1 MQLRYKTKCYGKQ
14 DLEQN
19 HGLNKSFRGVN
30 TMAIGRKSRVVELSI
45 HDNEN
50 PKSPYKV
57 QVQANKHHGICD
69 IILCKE
75 FTKKVTHEFTGPDG
89 KKRTKKK
96 LKSFYKPVRRLSEL
110 VSEFQGRQY
119 DDNDVMEHL
128 SNVLTQIL
136 NPRKD

>member
-1 MQLRYKTKCYGKQ
+1 
-14 DLEQN
+14 
-19 HGLNKSFRGVN
+19 
-30 TMAIGRKSRVVELSI
+30 MAIGRKSRVVELTI
-45 HDNEN
+45 HNEEN

-57 QVQANKHHGICD
+57 KVQANKHHGICD

-75 FTKKVTHEFTGPDG
+75 FTKEITGPDG
-89 KKRTKKK
+89 KKHTKKK

-119 DDNDVMEHL
+119 DDQDNMAHL

-136 NPRKD
+136 NSRKD

>member
-1 MQLRYKTKCYGKQ
+1 
-14 DLEQN
+14 
-19 HGLNKSFRGVN
+19 
-30 TMAIGRKSRVVELSI
+30 MAIKLSKNSTNFSPIGRKSRVVELTI
-45 HDNEN
+45 HNEEN

-57 QVQANKHHGICD
+57 KVQANKHHGICD

-75 FTKKVTHEFTGPDG
+75 FTKEVTHEFTDPTA
-89 KKRTKKK
+89 RSTKKK

-119 DDNDVMEHL
+119 DDQDNMVHL
-128 SNVLTQIL
+128 SNVLTQVL

>member
-1 MQLRYKTKCYGKQ
+1 M
-14 DLEQN
+14 
-19 HGLNKSFRGVN
+19 V
-30 TMAIGRKSRVVELSI
+30 IGRKSRVVELSI
-45 HDNEN
+45 HNNEN

-57 QVQANKHHGICD
+57 KVQSNKNHGICD

-75 FTKKVTHEFTGPDG
+75 STEEVTVEFTGVDG

-96 LKSFYKPVRRLSEL
+96 LKTFYKPIRRLSEL
-110 VSEFQGRQY
+110 ISEFQGRQY
-119 DDNDVMEHL
+119 DDQDNMIHL